1 MFARFSWRKARRV
14 CSRTSWCTLLLSNI
28 SQLILNQG
36 FLSFADG
43 ILSYLLDIL
52 DLSHSSNFDEGIF
65 QVYQDIGKDMTSRA
79 SIEVGSLTAK
89 LRSEFGSRLETF
101 NESWQLHSGLGMEPL
116 WTAFRPVG
124 ASSLNQLDL
133 SNQVKDLADRFDALR
148 WRSNTSV
155 QELCSLQRSITQ
167 IHNAIEVAPLPDA
180 RSIEVSVHY
189 SLLSE
194 IDSLRSE
201 QGVQETLLG
210 LEGRSD
216 IVELNVAPYFE
227 FHFEMLCQYKACEG
241 DLESLESHSELGL
254 LAGRPTARL
263 MKFGRSLNKWQA
275 LSQIQEAT
283 AVGCSDMELAA
294 VRNIMPISMLH
305 KLEAINEVP
314 LRSLGLLRFEVDS
327 ICQIVADSSATLCGE
342 PLQNLNRLLFRLR
355 ETFHEIF
362 STEVSYPSLENTK
375 NATDQ
380 FLLQVHEA
388 CHDQTRGDE
397 MTDHLHR
404 SLEQVFGRQQPEGLM
419 VGGERSENIACT
431 SAAFIQFFS
440 GCLLLFVPDRPCDP
454 ALKPM
459 VARNRHNKCR
469 SELENNLWA
478 LKEFQVIFSGQNSSL
493 RSQLMEK
500 RLDELGVEPEVPMIF
515 RPQISELGRLQA
527 EFHNILQSIILRSPT
542 PSTLQS
548 VIRRDA
554 AKCQEVEV
562 LRSNIVQAVSRLSHQ
577 FQAYED
583 ITKPLIAFLQGLDIG
598 LALSL
603 LTDSRNDSRDQII
616 RYLCE
621 MTPFL
626 GASPQGIAKTTI
638 DEQDLY
644 RSQKF
649 DARSHL
655 LKFIG
660 MARTVSK
667 VLGDP
672 FLQKMFQ
679 TFQSF
684 YQEWKDHLG
693 RDQNNHLA
701 QSSLFRYRGA
711 EDEGGEDDE
720 QDFYSL
726 FSDFDRACEK
736 NFASNEPRYD
746 ARDQAQRLARLHR
759 EIFQHTKA
767 ASDQLLKLLHDAS
780 QEVAELWKTASKI
793 STCSVPAENLFSALI
808 LRLDQ
813 HQERLSSQDKA
824 SKLYNFYTDSN
835 LSEARNVIA
844 LVSTTQERFQDLQE
858 AWPEH
863 GTLTDVLRTSSE
875 LLGLRHTEPIAKIL
889 TKAEQLHG
897 YVHEWQTVASKQY
910 SVATLYEQ
918 LTDLLIGWRRL
929 ELSTWARLLDMEDQK
944 CSEDA
949 DSWWFIAYE
958 VIVAIPLSMV
968 DAGECLQVHV
978 EQLFTTLAKF
988 IGDTSIGQYAHRLGM
1003 IDCFRSHLEAL
1014 AKVIPS
1020 MKVVQ
1025 EGISN
1030 FQSYYARFEK
1040 LIQEH
1045 LRQGRQ
1051 KLERDMKE
1059 ILLLA
1064 SWKDTNIN
1072 ALRDSAKRS
1081 HHKLFKVIRKYRSLL
1096 AQPTDTFITG
1106 DFAIGNDVSSSSKQ
1120 NDNIHEV
1127 VKTDRSAIHI
1137 CKSHLESWSL
1147 RPERYKNPSS
1157 TAQRMLEMC
1166 QLSLGAI
1173 DCVSYLDGFDADL
1186 ADSIK
1191 VLQTETPAK
1200 ATKENSDAIKHLK
1213 ARKRKVYAET
1223 LKTLRHMGLRS
1234 NMSAEDL
1241 AKQSSLS
1248 IVLTNTSTLATQSH
1262 LQLGSAE
1269 FHFHKLL
1276 HLMPIIKE
1284 RSRDPSKDLSHGE
1297 VARSMGYLE
1306 SMVSVILKQRNV
1318 LANTFTDLEDLDKTT
1333 DLIRN
1338 LWAPDLYALKKPKFG
1353 PKIIAKEAPHSLRW
1367 LPTIIQAGST
1377 IIEKYSKMGKIDR
1390 STILTDLKIWSDKM
1404 ASANNAFDQLPALP
1418 LNLSSSLHE
1427 QVHHDAVGLLEEF
1440 ENDTRKLI
1448 EKNPDLAFVLKQI
1461 AYWTSTDAAYDTQ
1474 PTHAEQTISVVDL
1487 DTDISNAL
1495 DSILV
1500 ALQRMQ
1506 EVSSKIP
1513 SSTEDAS
1520 WLLRADFL
1528 LVDSLMN
1535 LNPREIN
1542 KLFQEAVSQ
1551 IQHLN
1556 DENDSDVLVAG
1567 ALFTVALP
1575 IVEGYRSIL
1584 QMFFNR
1590 YAEIHRAFCKLSD
1603 HLAHSFSQ
1611 IVQEGFC
1618 SPAEESAPEA
1628 GNTEKLEGGTG
1639 LGEGE
1644 GAEDISHDIQDD
1656 EDLSELAQGLEKEK
1670 QDGIEAQENAVDMNH
1685 NELEG
1690 EMGNASG
1697 TDEESG
1703 SASEGEEY
1711 DIDEEEGSVNDT
1723 NPSAVDEKLWNGEA
1737 GQADKE
1743 KEGAKATG
1751 KPEKDNLAADDAAK
1765 RRESTQMQEGEED
1778 GDAENDTT
1786 QDDIEEA
1793 EEAAREETE
1802 KIDPHVQESQNL
1814 DLPEEMDLDNANRM
1828 ATDSASADSDMEG
1841 MSDLEQE
1848 DAEDENVD
1856 TLSQTSQDDESK
1868 GDLGTEI
1875 DVPDQAEV
1883 SNKDDVDGDPDR
1895 SRDAGSP
1902 VDTDPDNEQSADD
1915 PGFLQDKTDQSFNQE
1930 GSLPNEAI
1938 GLGQDI
1944 DKDNV
1949 GDQHNENKAQS
1960 KDGAHGNATST
1971 DDHQVAAG
1979 DGQLGQLDS
1988 IDGGKL
1994 GSDEQNKNRSSQAFK
2009 KLGNAL
2015 ERWHRQHR
2023 QIQEAPEREENALP
2037 QTDADTR
2044 NPEFE
2049 HLHDEKVEAD
2059 TQALGAASNDQARA
2073 LDQRAMESEM
2083 QDESPAF
2090 HLEEIE
2096 EEGGKEGQETVNEE
2110 NSVQLEAQNQQEQ
2123 SRRGGFIAKRN
2134 EYSRLTDQPGIATLE
2149 DKEDIDEL
2157 DNEFSTT
2164 HLQPISEGSAR
2175 SAEESRRL
2183 WSYYESLTHD
2193 LSLSLTEQL
2202 RLILAPTLATK
2213 MRGDFRTGKRLNI
2226 KRIIPYIASQYKRDK
2241 IWMRRS
2247 IPSKRSYQIMLA
2259 IDDSKS
2265 MGESGSGQLAF
2276 ETLTLVSKSLS
2287 ILEVGEICVVSFGN
2301 DVRVAHNFDRPFS
2314 SEAGAQIL
2322 QHFGFQ
2328 QTKTNVR
2335 KLVAESITLF
2345 REARR
2350 RTFNAGTDLWQ
2361 LELIISDGVCE
2372 DHDTIR
2378 RLVRQAQE
2386 ERIMIVFV
2394 IVDSLLKGE
2403 SVMEMTQAVFE
2414 PDAAGET
2421 KLNIKPYMDGFPFS
2435 YYLVV
2440 GDVRELPG
2448 VLAQALRQW
2457 FAEVVESG

>member
-1 MFARFSWRKARRV
+1 MFARFSWRKARRL

-28 SQLILNQG
+28 TQLIFDQG
-36 FLSFADG
+36 LLSFAHG

-79 SIEVGSLTAK
+79 CNEVGSLTAK
-89 LRSEFGSRLETF
+89 LRSELGSRLVTF
-101 NESWQLHSGLGMEPL
+101 NESWQLHSGLGMELL

-124 ASSLNQLDL
+124 ARSLNQLDL
-133 SNQVKDLADRFDALR
+133 SNQAKNLADRFDALR
-148 WRSNTSV
+148 WGSGTSV
-155 QELCSLQRSITQ
+155 QGLCSLQRSITK

-180 RSIEVSVHY
+180 SSIEVRVHC

-194 IDSLRSE
+194 IGLLRSE
-201 QGVQETLLG
+201 QDVQETLLG
-210 LEGRSD
+210 LEGRLD
-216 IVELNVAPYFE
+216 TGEVNVAPYFE
-227 FHFEMLCQYKACEG
+227 FQFEMLCQYKACGGE
-241 DLESLESHSELGL
+241 LESLESHSELGL

-275 LSQIQEAT
+275 LAQIQQAT
-283 AVGCSDMELAA
+283 AVGCSDVELAA
-294 VRNIMPISMLH
+294 VRNIMPTSMLH

-327 ICQIVADSSATLCGE
+327 ICQVVAGSSATLCGE

-355 ETFHEIF
+355 EHFHEVIL
-362 STEVSYPSLENTK
+362 TEVSYPSLEK
-375 NATDQ
+375 IKIATDQ
-380 FLLQVHEA
+380 FLRHVH
-388 CHDQTRGDE
+388 DRTRGDDITE
-397 MTDHLHR
+397 HLHR
-404 SLEQVFGRQQPEGLM
+404 SLEQVFDRQQPEGLM
-419 VGGERSENIACT
+419 AGDERSENIACT
-431 SAAFIQFFS
+431 SAAFIQFFT

-459 VARNRHNKCR
+459 VARNRHKKRR
-469 SELENNLWA
+469 SELESKLWA

-500 RLDELGVEPEVPMIF
+500 RIDELGAEPEVPMIF

-527 EFHNILQSIILRSPT
+527 EFNNILKSIILRSPT
-542 PSTLQS
+542 PSMLQS
-548 VIRRDA
+548 VIRRDL
-554 AKCQEVEV
+554 AKCQEVEL

-603 LTDSRNDSRDQII
+603 LTGSRNDSRDQSI
-616 RYLCE
+616 RYLCK

-626 GASPQGIAKTTI
+626 GADPQGIARITI
-638 DEQDLY
+638 DELDLY
-644 RSQKF
+644 RSQSF

-684 YQEWKDHLG
+684 YQEWKYHLG
-693 RDQNNHLA
+693 RDQEKHLA
-701 QSSLFRYRGA
+701 QSSLFRYRGG
-711 EDEGGEDDE
+711 EDEGRENDK

-726 FSDFDRACEK
+726 FSDFDRACED
-736 NFASNEPRYD
+736 NFASNEPGYD
-746 ARDQAQRLARLHR
+746 ARDQARRLARLHR
-759 EIFQHTKA
+759 EIFQYTKV
-767 ASDQLLKLLHDAS
+767 ASEQLLNLLHDAS
-780 QEVAELWKTASKI
+780 KDVAELWKTASKV
-793 STCSVPAENLFSALI
+793 STCSLPAENLFPALI
-808 LRLDQ
+808 LCLDQ
-813 HQERLSSQDKA
+813 DQERLLSQDKA
-824 SKLYNFYTDSN
+824 GKLYNFYTDAN
-835 LSEARNVIA
+835 LSEAQNIIA
-844 LVSTTQERFQDLQE
+844 LVSKTQERFQDLQE
-858 AWPEH
+858 TWPEH
-863 GTLTDVLRTSSE
+863 GTLIDVLRTSSE
-875 LLGLRHTEPIAKIL
+875 LLALRHTEPIAKIL

-918 LTDLLIGWRRL
+918 LTDLLISWRRL

-944 CSEDA
+944 CNEDA

-958 VIVAIPLSMV
+958 VIVAIPLSMA

-978 EQLFTTLAKF
+978 EHLFTTLAKF
-988 IGDTSIGQYAHRLGM
+988 IGDTSIGQYAHRLSM
-1003 IDCFRSHLEAL
+1003 IDSFRNHLEAL
-1014 AKVIPS
+1014 AKFVPS

-1025 EGISN
+1025 KAISN
-1030 FQSYYARFEK
+1030 FQSYYARFKK

-1045 LRQGRQ
+1045 LQQGRQ

-1059 ILLLA
+1059 ILLFA

-1096 AQPTDTFITG
+1096 AQSADTFITG
-1106 DFAIGNDVSSSSKQ
+1106 VFASENDVSSSSKQ
-1120 NDNIHEV
+1120 NDNTHEV
-1127 VKTDRSAIHI
+1127 VKTDRSAIDI
-1137 CKSHLESWSL
+1137 CKSHLESWES
-1147 RPERYKNPSS
+1147 RPERYRNPSS
-1157 TAQRMLEMC
+1157 TAQRMLEMG

-1173 DCVSYLDGFDADL
+1173 NCASYLDSFDTDL

-1191 VLQTETPAK
+1191 VLQKETPAK
-1200 ATKENSDAIKHLK
+1200 ASKENGDVIKHLK
-1213 ARKRKVYAET
+1213 ARKRKAYAEA
-1223 LKTLRHMGLRS
+1223 LKTLRHMGLKS
-1234 NMSAEDL
+1234 NMSADDL

-1248 IVLTNTSTLATQSH
+1248 IVLSNSSTLATQSH
-1262 LQLGSAE
+1262 HQLASAE
-1269 FHFHKLL
+1269 FHFHKVL
-1276 HLMPIIKE
+1276 HLMQIIKE

-1297 VARSMGYLE
+1297 IARSMGYLE
-1306 SMVSVILKQRNV
+1306 SLISVILKQRSV
-1318 LANTFTDLEDLDKTT
+1318 LAIAFTDLEDLHKTT
-1333 DLIRN
+1333 HLIRN
-1338 LWAPDLYALKKPKFG
+1338 LWAPALYALKKPKSG
-1353 PKIIAKEAPHSLRW
+1353 PQMVAEEARHSLRW
-1367 LPTIIQAGST
+1367 LPTILQAGST
-1377 IIEKYSKMGKIDR
+1377 IIEKHGKMGKIDR
-1390 STILTDLKIWSDKM
+1390 STILTDLKIWKDKM
-1404 ASANNAFDQLPALP
+1404 TNANNAFDQLPALP
-1418 LNLSSSLHE
+1418 FNLSSSLHE
-1427 QVHHDAVGLLEEF
+1427 QVYHDAVGLLEDF

-1461 AYWTSTDAAYDTQ
+1461 AYWTSKDIAYDTLR
-1474 PTHAEQTISVVDL
+1474 TNAEQTISVVDL
-1487 DTDISNAL
+1487 DRSVSNAL
-1495 DSILV
+1495 DSILIAV
-1500 ALQRMQ
+1500 QRMQ

-1528 LVDSLMN
+1528 LVDSLKT

-1542 KLFQEAVSQ
+1542 EILQEAVNR
-1551 IQHLN
+1551 IQYLN
-1556 DENDSDVLVAG
+1556 EENDSDVLVAG
-1567 ALFTVALP
+1567 ALFTMALP
-1575 IVEGYRSIL
+1575 IVEEYCSTL
-1584 QMFFNR
+1584 QMSFNR
-1590 YAEIHRAFCKLSD
+1590 YAELHRAFCKLSD

-1618 SPAEESAPEA
+1618 SPAEDSAAEA

-1656 EDLSELAQGLEKEK
+1656 EDLSELAQGPEKEKK
-1670 QDGIEAQENAVDMNH
+1670 QDGIEAQENAVDMDH

-1690 EMGNASG
+1690 DMGDPSD

-1703 SASEGEEY
+1703 SVSEGEEH
-1711 DIDEEEGSVNDT
+1711 DIDEEEGNVNDT

-1737 GQADKE
+1737 GRADKE
-1743 KEGAKATG
+1743 KEGAKARG
-1751 KPEKDNLAADDAAK
+1751 KPKKNDLAADEAAGQ
-1765 RRESTQMQEGEED
+1765 RESTQVPEGEED
-1778 GDAENDTT
+1778 GDAEDDTT
-1786 QDDIEEA
+1786 QDGMEEA
-1793 EEAAREETE
+1793 AEAAREETE
-1802 KIDPHVQESQNL
+1802 KIDPHVQESENL
-1814 DLPEEMDLDNANRM
+1814 DLPEDMDLDNANRTD
-1828 ATDSASADSDMEG
+1828 TDSASAASDMEG
-1841 MSDLEQE
+1841 MSDVEQE
-1848 DAEDENVD
+1848 DAEDEGVD
-1856 TLSQTSQDDESK
+1856 SLSQTGQDHEIGGDEV
-1868 GDLGTEI
+1868 GVL
-1875 DVPDQAEV
+1875 DQAEV
-1883 SNKDDVDGDPDR
+1883 SNKDNGDDDNDK
-1895 SRDAGSP
+1895 SGDAGSP
-1902 VDTDPDNEQSADD
+1902 VDTDPDNEESAGD
-1915 PGFLQDKTDQSFNQE
+1915 PGFLEGRTDNQSLDQE

-1944 DKDNV
+1944 DKNDA
-1949 GDQHNENKAQS
+1949 GDQQNENKAQD
-1960 KDGAHGNATST
+1960 KDGAHGNTTST
-1971 DDHQVAAG
+1971 DDRQVAAE

-1988 IDGGKL
+1988 TQNGQP
-1994 GSDEQNKNRSSQAFK
+1994 GSDEQNTNRSSQAFK

-2015 ERWHRQHR
+2015 EKWHRQHR
-2023 QIQEAPEREENALP
+2023 QIQEAPEKEENAPP
-2037 QTDADTR
+2037 QTDADMR

-2049 HLHDEKVEAD
+2049 HLRDEEVEAD
-2059 TQALGAASNDQARA
+2059 AQALGAASNDQARA

-2083 QDESPAF
+2083 QDEPPAF
-2090 HLEEIE
+2090 PFEELE
-2096 EEGGKEGQETVNEE
+2096 EEGGKEGQETLKEE
-2110 NSVQLEAQNQQEQ
+2110 TSVQLEAQNQQEQ
-2123 SRRGGFIAKRN
+2123 SRRGGFIASKN
-2134 EYSRLTDQPGIATLE
+2134 EYSRLADEPGTATL
-2149 DKEDIDEL
+2149 DDEEKINDL
-2157 DNEFSTT
+2157 DSEFSTT
-2164 HLQPISEGSAR
+2164 HLQPSSAGSAR

-2183 WSYYESLTHD
+2183 WSYYESLTRD

-2259 IDDSKS
+2259 VDDSKS
-2265 MGESGSGQLAF
+2265 MEESGSGQLAF
-2276 ETLTLVSKSLS
+2276 ETLALVSKSLS
-2287 ILEVGEICVVSFGN
+2287 ILEVGEICVVGFGN
-2301 DVRVAHNFDRPFS
+2301 EVRVAHDFDTPFS

-2350 RTFNAGTDLWQ
+2350 RTFNSGTDLWQ

-2421 KLNIKPYMDGFPFS
+2421 KLNIKPYMDGFPFP

-2457 FAEVVESG
+2457 FAEVVQSG

>member
-1 MFARFSWRKARRV
+1 MFARFNWRKARRV
-14 CSRTSWCTLLLSNI
+14 CSRTSWCTLLLTNI
-28 SQLILNQG
+28 SQLIFNQG

-52 DLSHSSNFDEGIF
+52 DMSHSSNFDEGIF

-89 LRSEFGSRLETF
+89 LRSELGSRLETF

-124 ASSLNQLDL
+124 ARSLNQLDL
-133 SNQVKDLADRFDALR
+133 SNQAKNLADRFDALR
-148 WRSNTSV
+148 WGSNTSV
-155 QELCSLQRSITQ
+155 QELCILQRSITQ
-167 IHNAIEVAPLPDA
+167 IHNAIEVTPLPDA
-180 RSIEVSVHY
+180 RSIEVRVHY
-189 SLLSE
+189 SSLSE
-194 IDSLRSE
+194 IDLLRSE
-201 QGVQETLLG
+201 QDVQETLLG

-216 IVELNVAPYFE
+216 IGESNVAPYFE
-227 FHFEMLCQYKACEG
+227 FHFEMLCQYKACVG
-241 DLESLESHSELGL
+241 DLELLESHSELGL

-263 MKFGRSLNKWQA
+263 MKFGKSLNKWQA
-275 LSQIQEAT
+275 LSQIQQAT
-283 AVGCSDMELAA
+283 AVGCPDMELAA

-314 LRSLGLLRFEVDS
+314 LRSLGLLRFEVNS
-327 ICQIVADSSATLCGE
+327 ICQVVADSSTTLCGE
-342 PLQNLNRLLFRLR
+342 PLQNLNRLLIRLR
-355 ETFHEIF
+355 ENFHEVF

-375 NATDQ
+375 NAMDH
-380 FLLQVHEA
+380 FLLHVHEA
-388 CHDQTRGDE
+388 GHDRTRGDE
-397 MTDHLHR
+397 MAEHLHKI
-404 SLEQVFGRQQPEGLM
+404 LEQVFGRQQPEGLM
-419 VGGERSENIACT
+419 VDGERSENIACT
-431 SAAFIQFFS
+431 SAAFVQFFS

-469 SELENNLWA
+469 SELESKLWA

-515 RPQISELGRLQA
+515 RPQISELGSLQA
-527 EFHNILQSIILRSPT
+527 EFNNILKSIILKSPT

-562 LRSNIVQAVSRLSHQ
+562 LRSNIVQAVSRLSLQ

-626 GASPQGIAKTTI
+626 GANPQGIAKATI
-638 DEQDLY
+638 DEVDRY
-644 RSQKF
+644 RSQNF

-693 RDQNNHLA
+693 RDQDNHLA
-701 QSSLFRYRGA
+701 QSSLFRYRGG
-711 EDEGGEDDE
+711 EDESGENDE

-726 FSDFDRACEK
+726 FTDFDRACEEK
-736 NFASNEPRYD
+736 FASNEPEYD

-759 EIFQHTKA
+759 EIFLHTQA
-767 ASDQLLKLLHDAS
+767 ASDQLLTLLHNAS
-780 QEVAELWKTASKI
+780 QEVAELWKTASKL

-813 HQERLSSQDKA
+813 DQERLRSQDKA

-835 LSEARNVIA
+835 LSEARNLIA
-844 LVSTTQERFQDLQE
+844 LVSRTQERFQDLQA

-875 LLGLRHTEPIAKIL
+875 LLALRHTEPIAKIL

-910 SVATLYEQ
+910 SAAILYEQ
-918 LTDLLIGWRRL
+918 LTDLLISWRRL

-949 DSWWFIAYE
+949 DSWWFVAYE
-958 VIVAIPLSMV
+958 VIVAIPLSMA

-1014 AKVIPS
+1014 ANFVPS

-1040 LIQEH
+1040 LIHEH

-1106 DFAIGNDVSSSSKQ
+1106 DFACGNDVSSSLKQ
-1120 NDNIHEV
+1120 NDNIHEAIR
-1127 VKTDRSAIHI
+1127 TDRSAIHI
-1137 CKSHLESWSL
+1137 CKSHLGSWES
-1147 RPERYKNPSS
+1147 RPERYKNSSS
-1157 TAQRMLEMC
+1157 TAQRMLEMG

-1173 DCVSYLDGFDADL
+1173 DCESYLDSFDADL

-1191 VLQTETPAK
+1191 VLQGETPAK
-1200 ATKENSDAIKHLK
+1200 ATKENGDAIKHLK

-1262 LQLGSAE
+1262 LQLGNAE

-1318 LANTFTDLEDLDKTT
+1318 LANTFTDLEDLNKTT

-1353 PKIIAKEAPHSLRW
+1353 PKIVAKEAPHSLRW
-1367 LPTIIQAGST
+1367 LPTIIQVGST
-1377 IIEKYSKMGKIDR
+1377 IIEKHSKMGKIER
-1390 STILTDLKIWSDKM
+1390 STILTDLKTWNSKM

-1440 ENDTRKLI
+1440 ETDTRKLI

-1461 AYWTSTDAAYDTQ
+1461 AYWTSTDAAYNTQ
-1474 PTHAEQTISVVDL
+1474 PTNAEQTISVVDL
-1487 DTDISNAL
+1487 DTHISNAL

-1500 ALQRMQ
+1500 AVQRMQ

-1513 SSTEDAS
+1513 SSTEDAL

-1535 LNPREIN
+1535 LNPGEIN
-1542 KLFQEAVSQ
+1542 KLLQEAVSQ
-1551 IQHLN
+1551 IQYLN
-1556 DENDSDVLVAG
+1556 DEHDSDVFVAG

-1590 YAEIHRAFCKLSD
+1590 YAELHRAFCKLSD
-1603 HLAHSFSQ
+1603 HLARSFSQ

-1618 SPAEESAPEA
+1618 SPAEDTAPEA

-1670 QDGIEAQENAVDMNH
+1670 QDGIEAQENAVDMDH
-1685 NELEG
+1685 DELEG
-1690 EMGNASG
+1690 EMADASG
-1697 TDEESG
+1697 IDEESG

-1711 DIDEEEGSVNDT
+1711 DIDEGEGSVNET

-1743 KEGAKATG
+1743 KEGANARG
-1751 KPEKDNLAADDAAK
+1751 KPEKDNLPADDAA
-1765 RRESTQMQEGEED
+1765 RQQDRPQMREGEED

-1786 QDDIEEA
+1786 LDEMEEV

-1802 KIDPHVQESQNL
+1802 KMDPHVQQSQNL
-1814 DLPEEMDLDNANRM
+1814 DLPEEMNLDNAD
-1828 ATDSASADSDMEG
+1828 TDSASIDSDMEG
-1841 MSDLEQE
+1841 MTDLEQE
-1848 DAEDENVD
+1848 DAKDEKVD
-1856 TLSQTSQDDESK
+1856 SSSQTGQDDEFK
-1868 GDLGTEI
+1868 GDLGTEA
-1875 DVPDQAEV
+1875 DVPDQTEV
-1883 SNKDDVDGDPDR
+1883 GNGDDVDVDTDR
-1895 SRDAGSP
+1895 SGDTGSP

-1915 PGFLQDKTDQSFNQE
+1915 HGFLQDRTDNQSLKQE

-1938 GLGQDI
+1938 GNGQDI
-1944 DKDNV
+1944 DENNAE
-1949 GDQHNENKAQS
+1949 DQHNENKAQN

-1971 DDHQVAAG
+1971 DDHRVTAG
-1979 DGQLGQLDS
+1979 DGQLGQEDS
-1988 IDGGKL
+1988 TEGGKL
-1994 GSDEQNKNRSSQAFK
+1994 GSDEQNKIRSSQAFK

-2015 ERWHRQHR
+2015 EKWHRQHR
-2023 QIQEAPEREENALP
+2023 QIQEAPEREENAPP

-2049 HLHDEKVEAD
+2049 HLHDEKVESD
-2059 TQALGAASNDQARA
+2059 TQALGAASNEQARA

-2090 HLEEIE
+2090 PLEKIE
-2096 EEGGKEGQETVNEE
+2096 EKGGKEDQETLNEE

-2123 SRRGGFIAKRN
+2123 SRQGGFIASRN
-2134 EYSRLTDQPGIATLE
+2134 EYSRSTDQPGTATLE
-2149 DKEDIDEL
+2149 DEDIDDL
-2157 DNEFSTT
+2157 DNELSTT
-2164 HLQPISEGSAR
+2164 HLQAICEGSAR

-2183 WSYYESLTHD
+2183 WSYYESLTRD

-2259 IDDSKS
+2259 VDDSKS
-2265 MGESGSGQLAF
+2265 MRESGSGQLAF
-2276 ETLTLVSKSLS
+2276 ETLALVSKSLS
-2287 ILEVGEICVVSFGN
+2287 MLEVGEICIVGFGN
-2301 DVRVAHNFDRPFS
+2301 DVRVAHDFDRPFS

-2403 SVMEMTQAVFE
+2403 SVMDMTQAVFE
-2414 PDAAGET
+2414 PNAAGET

>member
-1 MFARFSWRKARRV
+1 
-14 CSRTSWCTLLLSNI
+14 
-28 SQLILNQG
+28 
-36 FLSFADG
+36 
-43 ILSYLLDIL
+43 
-52 DLSHSSNFDEGIF
+52 
-65 QVYQDIGKDMTSRA
+65 
-79 SIEVGSLTAK
+79 
-89 LRSEFGSRLETF
+89 
-101 NESWQLHSGLGMEPL
+101 
-116 WTAFRPVG
+116 
-124 ASSLNQLDL
+124 
-133 SNQVKDLADRFDALR
+133 
-148 WRSNTSV
+148 
-155 QELCSLQRSITQ
+155 
-167 IHNAIEVAPLPDA
+167 
-180 RSIEVSVHY
+180 
-189 SLLSE
+189 
-194 IDSLRSE
+194 
-201 QGVQETLLG
+201 
-210 LEGRSD
+210 
-216 IVELNVAPYFE
+216 
-227 FHFEMLCQYKACEG
+227 MLCQYKACGG
-241 DLESLESHSELGL
+241 DLESLGSHSELGL

-263 MKFGRSLNKWQA
+263 MRFGRSLNEWQA
-275 LSQIQEAT
+275 LFQIQQAT
-283 AVGCSDMELAA
+283 AVGHSDMELAA
-294 VRNIMPISMLH
+294 VRNIMPTSMLH

-327 ICQIVADSSATLCGE
+327 ICRIVADSSATLCGE

-355 ETFHEIF
+355 ENLHKVF
-362 STEVSYPSLENTK
+362 STEASYPSLERTK

-380 FLLQVHEA
+380 FLFHVHEA
-388 CHDQTRGDE
+388 FHDRTRGDE
-397 MTDHLHR
+397 MTEHLHR
-404 SLEQVFGRQQPEGLM
+404 SLEQVFGRQQPEVHM
-419 VGGERSENIACT
+419 AGGERSENIACT
-431 SAAFIQFFS
+431 SAAFIQFFT

-459 VARNRHNKCR
+459 VARNRHEKCR
-469 SELENNLWA
+469 SKLESKLRA

-493 RSQLMEK
+493 RSQLLEK
-500 RLDELGVEPEVPMIF
+500 RLDELGAEPEVPMIF

-527 EFHNILQSIILRSPT
+527 EFNNILKSIIFRSPT

-548 VIRRDA
+548 VSQRDS
-554 AKCQEVEV
+554 AKCQEVEL

-583 ITKPLIAFLQGLDIG
+583 ITKPLIAFLQGLDTG

-603 LTDSRNDSRDQII
+603 LTGSQHDSRDQSI

-626 GASPQGIAKTTI
+626 GANPQGIARTTI
-638 DEQDLY
+638 DELDLY
-644 RSQKF
+644 RSQNF

-660 MARTVSK
+660 MARTVSR

-672 FLQKMFQ
+672 LLQKMFQ

-684 YQEWKDHLG
+684 YQEWKHHLG
-693 RDQNNHLA
+693 RDQKHHSA
-701 QSSLFRYRGA
+701 QSSLFRYRG
-711 EDEGGEDDE
+711 GEDDGKE
-720 QDFYSL
+720 NDEEDFYSL
-726 FSDFDRACEK
+726 FLNFDRAYEE
-736 NFASNEPRYD
+736 NIASNERRYD

-759 EIFQHTKA
+759 EIFQHTKM
-767 ASDQLLKLLHDAS
+767 ASDRLLDLLHDAS
-780 QEVAELWKTASKI
+780 REIAGLWKTTSKV
-793 STCSVPAENLFSALI
+793 STCSVPAENFLSALI
-808 LRLDQ
+808 LCLDQ
-813 HQERLSSQDKA
+813 HQERLLSQDMGG
-824 SKLYNFYTDSN
+824 KLYNFYTDAN
-835 LSEARNVIA
+835 LSEARTLIA
-844 LVSTTQERFQDLQE
+844 VVSKSQARFQDLQE

-863 GTLTDVLRTSSE
+863 GTLADVLRTSSE
-875 LLGLRHTEPIAKIL
+875 LLALRHTEPIAKIL

-918 LTDLLIGWRRL
+918 LTDLLISWRRL

-944 CSEDA
+944 CNEDA

-958 VIVAIPLSMV
+958 VIIAVPLSMA
-968 DAGECLQVHV
+968 DAGECLQVHA

-1003 IDCFRSHLEAL
+1003 IDCFKSHLEAL
-1014 AKVIPS
+1014 AKFVPS
-1020 MKVVQ
+1020 MNVVQ
-1025 EGISN
+1025 EAISN

-1045 LRQGRQ
+1045 LQQGRQ
-1051 KLERDMKE
+1051 KLERDMRE

-1096 AQPTDTFITG
+1096 AQPAETFTTG
-1106 DFAIGNDVSSSSKQ
+1106 EFAIGYDVSSSSKQ
-1120 NDNIHEV
+1120 NDNTHEV
-1127 VKTDRSAIHI
+1127 VKIDPSAIHI
-1137 CKSHLESWSL
+1137 CKSHLESWES
-1147 RPERYKNPSS
+1147 RPERYRNPST
-1157 TAQRMLEMC
+1157 TAQRMLEMG

-1173 DCVSYLDGFDADL
+1173 DCVSYLDSFDADL

-1191 VLQTETPAK
+1191 VLQKDTPAK
-1200 ATKENSDAIKHLK
+1200 ATKENGDAIKHLK

-1234 NMSAEDL
+1234 NMSADDL

-1248 IVLTNTSTLATQSH
+1248 IVLSNTSTLATKSH
-1262 LQLGSAE
+1262 HQLASAE
-1269 FHFHKLL
+1269 FHFHNVL

-1284 RSRDPSKDLSHGE
+1284 RSRDPSKDLSHSE
-1297 VARSMGYLE
+1297 IARSMGYLE
-1306 SMVSVILKQRNV
+1306 SMISVILKQRKV
-1318 LANTFTDLEDLDKTT
+1318 LATAFTDLENLHKTT

-1338 LWAPDLYALKKPKFG
+1338 LWAPGLYALKKPKFG
-1353 PKIIAKEAPHSLRW
+1353 PQIVAKEGPHSLRW

-1377 IIEKYSKMGKIDR
+1377 IIKKHSKMGKIDH
-1390 STILTDLKIWSDKM
+1390 STVLADLSIWKDKL
-1404 ASANNAFDQLPALP
+1404 ANANNAFDQLPALP

-1427 QVHHDAVGLLEEF
+1427 QVHHDAVGLLRCF

-1448 EKNPDLAFVLKQI
+1448 EKNPDLAFVLKQV
-1461 AYWTSTDAAYDTQ
+1461 AYWTSTDDAYDTLR
-1474 PTHAEQTISVVDL
+1474 TNAEQPVSVVDL
-1487 DTDISNAL
+1487 DTSVSNAL
-1495 DSILV
+1495 DSILIAV
-1500 ALQRMQ
+1500 QRIQ
-1506 EVSSKIP
+1506 EVSPKIP
-1513 SSTEDAS
+1513 SSAEDAS

-1528 LVDSLMN
+1528 LVDSLVN

-1542 KLFQEAVSQ
+1542 KLLQEAMSR
-1551 IQHLN
+1551 IQYLN
-1556 DENDSDVLVAG
+1556 DENDSDFLVAG

-1575 IVEGYRSIL
+1575 IVEEYRSIV
-1584 QMFFNR
+1584 QISINR
-1590 YAEIHRAFCKLSD
+1590 YAELHRAFCKLSD

-1618 SPAEESAPEA
+1618 SPAEDSAAEA
-1628 GNTEKLEGGTG
+1628 GSTEKLEGGTG

-1656 EDLSELAQGLEKEK
+1656 EDLSELAQGSGNKKE
-1670 QDGIEAQENAVDMNH
+1670 QDGIEAQENAVDMDH

-1690 EMGNASG
+1690 EMGDASN

-1703 SASEGEEY
+1703 SASEGDEH
-1711 DIDEEEGSVNDT
+1711 DIDEEEGNINDT

-1737 GQADKE
+1737 GQTDKE
-1743 KEGAKATG
+1743 KEGAKARG
-1751 KPEKDNLAADDAAK
+1751 KPEEKELAADDATEQ
-1765 RRESTQMQEGEED
+1765 RESTQIREEEED
-1778 GDAENDTT
+1778 GDAENDGT
-1786 QDDIEEA
+1786 QDGMEEA

-1814 DLPEEMDLDNANRM
+1814 DLPEEMDLDNSNRTD
-1828 ATDSASADSDMEG
+1828 TDSASIVSDMEG

-1848 DAEDENVD
+1848 DVEDEEVD
-1856 TLSQTSQDDESK
+1856 GLSQTGQDDESK
-1868 GDLGTEI
+1868 GDLATEV
-1875 DVPDQAEV
+1875 DVPNQAEV
-1883 SNKDDVDGDPDR
+1883 STKDDVDDDTDN
-1895 SRDAGSP
+1895 SEDAGSP
-1902 VDTDPDNEQSADD
+1902 VDTDPDNEEPADD
-1915 PGFLQDKTDQSFNQE
+1915 PGFLQDRTDNQSLNQQ

-1944 DKDNV
+1944 EKNNA
-1949 GDQHNENKAQS
+1949 GDQQSENKAQN
-1960 KDGAHGNATST
+1960 KDGAHGNVTST
-1971 DDHQVAAG
+1971 DDHQVAAE
-1979 DGQLGQLDS
+1979 DGQLGQPDS
-1988 IDGGKL
+1988 TEGGQL
-1994 GSDEQNKNRSSQAFK
+1994 GIDEQNKNRSSQAFK

-2015 ERWHRQHR
+2015 EKWHRQHR
-2023 QIQEAPEREENALP
+2023 QIQEAPEREENAPP
-2037 QTDADTR
+2037 QTDADMR
-2044 NPEFE
+2044 NPEYE
-2049 HLHDEKVEAD
+2049 HLHDEGVEAD

-2083 QDESPAF
+2083 QDESLTFP
-2090 HLEEIE
+2090 LEEIE
-2096 EEGGKEGQETVNEE
+2096 KEGGKEGHEPLNEE
-2110 NSVQLEAQNQQEQ
+2110 KKVQLEAQNQQEQ
-2123 SRRGGFIAKRN
+2123 SRRGGFIASRN
-2134 EYSRLTDQPGIATLE
+2134 EYNRSEDQPGSATLE
-2149 DKEDIDEL
+2149 DEEDIDDL
-2157 DNEFSTT
+2157 DNELSTT

-2183 WSYYESLTHD
+2183 WSYHESLTRD

-2259 IDDSKS
+2259 VDDSRS

-2276 ETLTLVSKSLS
+2276 ETLALVSKSLS
-2287 ILEVGEICVVSFGN
+2287 MLEVGEICVVGFGN
-2301 DVRVAHNFDRPFS
+2301 EVRVAHDFDKPFS
-2314 SEAGAQIL
+2314 SEAGAEIF

-2421 KLNIKPYMDGFPFS
+2421 KLNIKPYMDGFPFP

-2440 GDVRELPG
+2440 GEVRELPG

-2457 FAEVVESG
+2457 FVEVVESG

>member
-1 MFARFSWRKARRV
+1 MFARSSRRKARRL

-28 SQLILNQG
+28 TQLIFNQG

-43 ILSYLLDIL
+43 LLSYLLDIL

-65 QVYQDIGKDMTSRA
+65 QVYQDIGRDMSSRA

-89 LRSEFGSRLETF
+89 LGSELGSRLEAF
-101 NESWQLHSGLGMEPL
+101 NECWQLHSGLGMELL

-124 ASSLNQLDL
+124 ARSLNQLDL
-133 SNQVKDLADRFDALR
+133 SNQAKNLADRFDALR
-148 WRSNTSV
+148 WGFGASV

-180 RSIEVSVHY
+180 RSIEVRVHY

-194 IDSLRSE
+194 MYLLRSE
-201 QGVQETLLG
+201 QDVRETLVA

-216 IVELNVAPYFE
+216 TGEFNVAPYFE
-227 FHFEMLCQYKACEG
+227 FHFEMLCQYKACGG
-241 DLESLESHSELGL
+241 DFESLESHSDLGL

-275 LSQIQEAT
+275 LSQIQQAT
-283 AVGCSDMELAA
+283 AVGCSDIELAA
-294 VRNIMPISMLH
+294 VRNIMPTSMLH
-305 KLEAINEVP
+305 ELEAINEVP
-314 LRSLGLLRFEVDS
+314 LRSLALLRFEVDS
-327 ICQIVADSSATLCGE
+327 MCQIVADSSATLCGE
-342 PLQNLNRLLFRLR
+342 PLQNLNRMLIRLR
-355 ETFHEIF
+355 ENVHEVF
-362 STEVSYPSLENTK
+362 STEASYPSLEEAK
-375 NATDQ
+375 KATDQ
-380 FLLQVHEA
+380 FLLHEA
-388 CHDQTRGDE
+388 CHDRTRGDE
-397 MTDHLHR
+397 MTEHLHR
-404 SLEQVFGRQQPEGLM
+404 SLEQIFSRQQPEGLM
-419 VGGERSENIACT
+419 AGGERSENMART

-440 GCLLLFVPDRPCDP
+440 GCLLLFIPDRPCDP

-459 VARNRHNKCR
+459 VARNRHNKRR
-469 SELENNLWA
+469 SELESKLRA
-478 LKEFQVIFSGQNSSL
+478 LKEFQIIFSGQNSSL
-493 RSQLMEK
+493 RSQLMETT
-500 RLDELGVEPEVPMIF
+500 LDELGIEPEVPMIF
-515 RPQISELGRLQA
+515 RPQNSELGRLQA
-527 EFHNILQSIILRSPT
+527 EFNNILKSIILRSPT

-554 AKCQEVEV
+554 AKCQEVEL

-583 ITKPLIAFLQGLDIG
+583 ITKPLIAFLQGLDFG

-603 LTDSRNDSRDQII
+603 LTDSRNDSRDQSI

-626 GASPQGIAKTTI
+626 GANPQGIAMTTI
-638 DEQDLY
+638 DELDLY
-644 RSQKF
+644 RSKSF

-655 LKFIG
+655 LKVIG
-660 MARTVSK
+660 MSRTVSK

-672 FLQKMFQ
+672 LLQKMFQ

-684 YQEWKDHLG
+684 YQEWKDYLE
-693 RDQNNHLA
+693 RDQNKHLA
-701 QSSLFRYRGA
+701 QSSLFRYRGG
-711 EDEGGEDDE
+711 EYEGRDNDE
-720 QDFYSL
+720 QDFNSL
-726 FSDFDRACEK
+726 FSDFDRACGK
-736 NFASNEPRYD
+736 NFASNESGYD

-759 EIFQHTKA
+759 EIFQYTQV
-767 ASDQLLKLLHDAS
+767 ASEQLLNLLHYAS
-780 QEVAELWKTASKI
+780 QAVGELWNPASKV

-808 LRLDQ
+808 LCLDQ
-813 HQERLSSQDKA
+813 HQERLFSQDKA
-824 SKLYNFYTDSN
+824 GKLYNFYTDAN
-835 LSEARNVIA
+835 LSEARNLIA
-844 LVSTTQERFQDLQE
+844 LVSKTQERFQDLQE

-863 GTLTDVLRTSSE
+863 ETLIDVLRTSSE
-875 LLGLRHTEPIAKIL
+875 LLALRHTEPIAKIL

-897 YVHEWQTVASKQY
+897 YVHEWQTIASKQY
-910 SVATLYEQ
+910 SVAILYEQ
-918 LTDLLIGWRRL
+918 LTDLLISWRRL

-944 CSEDA
+944 CNEDA

-958 VIVAIPLSMV
+958 VIVAIPLSMA
-968 DAGECLQVHV
+968 DAGDSLQVHV
-978 EQLFTTLAKF
+978 EQLFTTLTKF

-1003 IDCFRSHLEAL
+1003 IDCFRNHLEAL
-1014 AKVIPS
+1014 AKFVPS

-1025 EGISN
+1025 VAISN

-1040 LIQEH
+1040 LIQGH

-1096 AQPTDTFITG
+1096 AQSADTFITG
-1106 DFAIGNDVSSSSKQ
+1106 EFASENDVLSSLRQ
-1120 NDNIHEV
+1120 NDNTHEV
-1127 VKTDRSAIHI
+1127 VKVDRSAIHI
-1137 CKSHLESWSL
+1137 CKSHLESWES
-1147 RPERYKNPSS
+1147 RPERYRNPSS
-1157 TAQRMLEMC
+1157 TAQRILEIY

-1173 DCVSYLDGFDADL
+1173 DCVSHLDSFDADL
-1186 ADSIK
+1186 AESIK
-1191 VLQTETPAK
+1191 NLQEETPAK
-1200 ATKENSDAIKHLK
+1200 ATKENGEAIKHLK
-1213 ARKRKVYAET
+1213 ARKRKLYAET

-1234 NMSAEDL
+1234 NMSADDL

-1248 IVLTNTSTLATQSH
+1248 IVLTNNSTLATQSH
-1262 LQLGSAE
+1262 HQLASAE
-1269 FHFHKLL
+1269 FHFHKVL

-1284 RSRDPSKDLSHGE
+1284 RSRDPSKDLSNGE
-1297 VARSMGYLE
+1297 IARSMGYLE
-1306 SMVSVILKQRNV
+1306 SMISVILKQRNV
-1318 LANTFTDLEDLDKTT
+1318 LATTFTDLEDLQRTT
-1333 DLIRN
+1333 NHIRD
-1338 LWAPDLYALKKPKFG
+1338 LWAPDLYTLKKPKVG
-1353 PKIIAKEAPHSLRW
+1353 AQIVAKEAPHSLKW

-1377 IIEKYSKMGKIDR
+1377 IIEKHSKMGKIDR
-1390 STILTDLKIWSDKM
+1390 STILTDLKIWKDKM
-1404 ASANNAFDQLPALP
+1404 VDANNAFDQLPALP

-1427 QVHHDAVGLLEEF
+1427 QVHNDAVGLLEDF
-1440 ENDTRKLI
+1440 KNDTRKLI
-1448 EKNPDLAFVLKQI
+1448 EKNPDLAFVFKQI
-1461 AYWTSTDAAYDTQ
+1461 ALWTGTDVAYDTLR
-1474 PTHAEQTISVVDL
+1474 TNAEQTVNVVDL
-1487 DTDISNAL
+1487 DTSVSNAL

-1500 ALQRMQ
+1500 VVQRMQ
-1506 EVSSKIP
+1506 EVSSKLP

-1528 LVDSLMN
+1528 FVDSLIN
-1535 LNPREIN
+1535 LNPCEIN
-1542 KLFQEAVSQ
+1542 KLFQGAVNR
-1551 IQHLN
+1551 IQYLN
-1556 DENDSDVLVAG
+1556 DENDSDVLVAS

-1575 IVEGYRSIL
+1575 IFEEYRCIL
-1584 QMFFNR
+1584 QVSFNR
-1590 YAEIHRAFCKLSD
+1590 YAEFHRAFCKLSD
-1603 HLAHSFSQ
+1603 HLAHSFSH

-1618 SPAEESAPEA
+1618 SPAEDSAAEA
-1628 GNTEKLEGGTG
+1628 GNTEKLESGTG

-1656 EDLSELAQGLEKEK
+1656 EDLSELAQGSEKEKK
-1670 QDGIEAQENAVDMNH
+1670 QDGIEAQENAVDMDH

-1690 EMGNASG
+1690 EMGDASDA
-1697 TDEESG
+1697 DEESD
-1703 SASEGEEY
+1703 SASEGEGH

-1723 NPSAVDEKLWNGEA
+1723 NPSAVDENLWNGEA
-1737 GQADKE
+1737 GEADKE
-1743 KEGAKATG
+1743 KEGAKARG
-1751 KPEKDNLAADDAAK
+1751 KSEKDDLAADDAAGQ
-1765 RRESTQMQEGEED
+1765 RESTQMPEGEED

-1786 QDDIEEA
+1786 QDGVEEA
-1793 EEAAREETE
+1793 EETAREETE
-1802 KIDPHVQESQNL
+1802 KIDPHLQESQNL
-1814 DLPEEMDLDNANRM
+1814 DLPEEMDLDNANRTD
-1828 ATDSASADSDMEG
+1828 TDSAPYDSDMEG

-1848 DAEDENVD
+1848 DAEDDGVD
-1856 TLSQTSQDDESK
+1856 NLSQTGQDDESK
-1868 GDLGTEI
+1868 GDEVG
-1875 DVPDQAEV
+1875 VPDQAEV
-1883 SNKDDVDGDPDR
+1883 SNKDDVDDETEKSG
-1895 SRDAGSP
+1895 GSP
-1902 VDTDPDNEQSADD
+1902 VGTDLDNEQSADD
-1915 PGFLQDKTDQSFNQE
+1915 PGFLQDRTDNQSLNQE
-1930 GSLPNEAI
+1930 GSLPNEAT

-1944 DKDNV
+1944 DKNDAE
-1949 GDQHNENKAQS
+1949 DQHNENKAQN

-1971 DDHQVAAG
+1971 DDHQVAAE

-1988 IDGGKL
+1988 TEAGQL
-1994 GSDEQNKNRSSQAFK
+1994 RSDEQNRNRSNQVFK

-2015 ERWHRQHR
+2015 EKWHRQHR
-2023 QIQEAPEREENALP
+2023 QIQEAPEREENAPP
-2037 QTDADTR
+2037 QTDADMR
-2044 NPEFE
+2044 DPEFE
-2049 HLHDEKVEAD
+2049 HLHDEEVEAD

-2073 LDQRAMESEM
+2073 LDKRAMESEM

-2090 HLEEIE
+2090 PLEETE
-2096 EEGGKEGQETVNEE
+2096 EEGGKEGQTLNEE
-2110 NSVQLEAQNQQEQ
+2110 KNIQLEAQNQQEQ
-2123 SRRGGFIAKRN
+2123 SHRGGFIASGN
-2134 EYSRLTDQPGIATLE
+2134 NYSQPADQPDTATLE
-2149 DKEDIDEL
+2149 DEEDINDL

-2175 SAEESRRL
+2175 STEESRRL

-2247 IPSKRSYQIMLA
+2247 LPSKRNYQIMLA
-2259 IDDSKS
+2259 VDDSKS

-2276 ETLTLVSKSLS
+2276 ETLALVSKSLS
-2287 ILEVGEICVVSFGN
+2287 MLEVGELCIVGFGN
-2301 DVRVAHNFDRPFS
+2301 DVRVAHDFDRPFS

-2394 IVDSLLKGE
+2394 VVDSLLKGE

-2421 KLNIKPYMDGFPFS
+2421 KLNIKPYMDDFPFP

-2440 GDVRELPG
+2440 GDVGELPG

>member
-1 MFARFSWRKARRV
+1 MSARFSWRKARRL
-14 CSRTSWCTLLLSNI
+14 CSRTCWCTLLLSNI
-28 SQLILNQG
+28 TQLIINQG

-43 ILSYLLDIL
+43 LLSYLLDVL

-65 QVYQDIGKDMTSRA
+65 QVYQDIGKDVTSRA
-79 SIEVGSLTAK
+79 STEVGSLTAK
-89 LRSEFGSRLETF
+89 LGSELGSRLETF
-101 NESWQLHSGLGMEPL
+101 NESWKLHSGLGMELL
-116 WTAFRPVG
+116 WTACRPVG
-124 ASSLNQLDL
+124 ARSLNQLDL
-133 SNQVKDLADRFDALR
+133 SNQVKSLADRFDALR
-148 WRSNTSV
+148 WGSGTSV

-180 RSIEVSVHY
+180 RSIEVRVHY

-194 IDSLRSE
+194 MYLLRS
-201 QGVQETLLG
+201 QQDAQETLLG

-216 IVELNVAPYFE
+216 TGVLNVAPYFE
-227 FHFEMLCQYKACEG
+227 FHFEMLCQYKACGG

-275 LSQIQEAT
+275 LSQIQQAT
-283 AVGCSDMELAA
+283 AVGCSDIELAA
-294 VRNIMPISMLH
+294 VRNIMPTSMLH

-314 LRSLGLLRFEVDS
+314 LRSLGLLRFEIDS
-327 ICQIVADSSATLCGE
+327 MCQIVADSSATLCGE
-342 PLQNLNRLLFRLR
+342 PLQNLNRMLIRLR
-355 ETFHEIF
+355 ENFHEVF
-362 STEVSYPSLENTK
+362 STEVRYLSLEETK
-375 NATDQ
+375 NATDH
-380 FLLQVHEA
+380 FLLHVHEA
-388 CHDQTRGDE
+388 CHDRTRGDE
-397 MTDHLHR
+397 MTEHLHR

-419 VGGERSENIACT
+419 AGGERSENIAYT

-440 GCLLLFVPDRPCDP
+440 GCLLLFIPDRPCDP

-459 VARNRHNKCR
+459 VARNRHNKRR
-469 SELENNLWA
+469 SELESRLRA
-478 LKEFQVIFSGQNSSL
+478 LKEFQIIFSGQNSSL

-527 EFHNILQSIILRSPT
+527 EFNNILKSIILRSPT

-554 AKCQEVEV
+554 TKCQEVEL

-603 LTDSRNDSRDQII
+603 LTDSRNDSRDQSI

-626 GASPQGIAKTTI
+626 GASPQGIARITI
-638 DEQDLY
+638 DELDLY
-644 RSQKF
+644 RSQNF

-672 FLQKMFQ
+672 FLQTMFQ

-701 QSSLFRYRGA
+701 QSSLFRYRGG
-711 EDEGGEDDE
+711 EDEGRENDE

-726 FSDFDRACEK
+726 FSNFDRACEG
-736 NFASNEPRYD
+736 NFASSEPGYD

-759 EIFQHTKA
+759 EIFQYTKIS
-767 ASDQLLKLLHDAS
+767 SDQLLNLLHDAS
-780 QEVAELWKTASKI
+780 QEVAELWKTDSKV
-793 STCSVPAENLFSALI
+793 STCSVPVENLFSALI
-808 LRLDQ
+808 LCLDQ
-813 HQERLSSQDKA
+813 HQERLLCQDKA
-824 SKLYNFYTDSN
+824 GKLYNFYTDTN
-835 LSEARNVIA
+835 LSEARNLIA
-844 LVSTTQERFQDLQE
+844 LVSKTQERFQDLQE

-875 LLGLRHTEPIAKIL
+875 LLALRHTEPIAKIL

-897 YVHEWQTVASKQY
+897 YVHEWQMVASKQY
-910 SVATLYEQ
+910 SVAILYEQ
-918 LTDLLIGWRRL
+918 LTDLLISWRRL

-944 CSEDA
+944 CNEDA

-958 VIVAIPLSMV
+958 VIVAIPLSMA

-1014 AKVIPS
+1014 AKFVPS
-1020 MKVVQ
+1020 MKVVR
-1025 EGISN
+1025 EAISN

-1081 HHKLFKVIRKYRSLL
+1081 HHKLFKVIRKYRSSL
-1096 AQPTDTFITG
+1096 AQSADTFITG
-1106 DFAIGNDVSSSSKQ
+1106 EFASGNEDSSSSMQ
-1120 NDNIHEV
+1120 NDNTHEV
-1127 VKTDRSAIHI
+1127 VKIDSRAIHI
-1137 CKSHLESWSL
+1137 CKSHLESWES
-1147 RPERYKNPSS
+1147 RPERYRNPSS
-1157 TAQRMLEMC
+1157 TAQRMLEMSL
-1166 QLSLGAI
+1166 LSLGAV
-1173 DCVSYLDGFDADL
+1173 DCVSYLDSFDADL

-1191 VLQTETPAK
+1191 FLQKETPAT
-1200 ATKENSDAIKHLK
+1200 ATKENVEAIKHLK

-1234 NMSAEDL
+1234 NMSADDL

-1248 IVLTNTSTLATQSH
+1248 TVLTNNTTLATQSH
-1262 LQLGSAE
+1262 HQLASAE
-1269 FHFHKLL
+1269 FHFHKVL

-1297 VARSMGYLE
+1297 IARSMGYLE
-1306 SMVSVILKQRNV
+1306 SMISVILKQRNV
-1318 LANTFTDLEDLDKTT
+1318 LATTFIDLEDLHKTT
-1333 DLIRN
+1333 DLIHD

-1353 PKIIAKEAPHSLRW
+1353 GQIVAKEAPHSLRW

-1377 IIEKYSKMGKIDR
+1377 IIEKHSKMGKIDR
-1390 STILTDLKIWSDKM
+1390 SNILTDLRIWKDKM
-1404 ASANNAFDQLPALP
+1404 ANANNAFDQLPALP

-1427 QVHHDAVGLLEEF
+1427 QVHHDAVGLLEDF

-1461 AYWTSTDAAYDTQ
+1461 AYWTSTDAAYDTLR
-1474 PTHAEQTISVVDL
+1474 TNAEQTISVVDL
-1487 DTDISNAL
+1487 DTSISKAL

-1500 ALQRMQ
+1500 AVQRMQ

-1520 WLLRADFL
+1520 WLLRADDLF
-1528 LVDSLMN
+1528 VDSLIN
-1535 LNPREIN
+1535 LKPREIN
-1542 KLFQEAVSQ
+1542 KLFQQAVSR
-1551 IQHLN
+1551 IQYLS

-1567 ALFTVALP
+1567 ALFTMALP
-1575 IVEGYRSIL
+1575 IVEEYRSVL
-1584 QMFFNR
+1584 QMSFNR
-1590 YAEIHRAFCKLSD
+1590 YAELHRAFCKLSD
-1603 HLAHSFSQ
+1603 HLAHSFSE

-1618 SPAEESAPEA
+1618 SPAENSAAEA

-1656 EDLSELAQGLEKEK
+1656 EDLSELAQGSEKEKK
-1670 QDGIEAQENAVDMNH
+1670 QDGIEAQENVVDMDH

-1690 EMGNASG
+1690 EMGDASDTG
-1697 TDEESG
+1697 EEAG
-1703 SASEGEEY
+1703 SASEDEEN
-1711 DIDEEEGSVNDT
+1711 DIDEEEGNVNDT
-1723 NPSAVDEKLWNGEA
+1723 DPSAVDEKLWNGEA

-1751 KPEKDNLAADDAAK
+1751 KPEKDDLAADDAAK
-1765 RRESTQMQEGEED
+1765 QRESTQMQEEEED
-1778 GDAENDTT
+1778 GGAENDMT
-1786 QDDIEEA
+1786 QDDMEEA
-1793 EEAAREETE
+1793 EAAREETE

-1814 DLPEEMDLDNANRM
+1814 DLPEEMDLDNADRTD
-1828 ATDSASADSDMEG
+1828 TDSASVDSDMEG
-1841 MSDLEQE
+1841 MSDLGQE
-1848 DAEDENVD
+1848 EAEDEKVD
-1856 TLSQTSQDDESK
+1856 SLSQTGQDDESK
-1868 GDLGTEI
+1868 GDLGTEV

-1883 SNKDDVDGDPDR
+1883 SSKDDVDDDTNSSG
-1895 SRDAGSP
+1895 DAGSP
-1902 VDTDPDNEQSADD
+1902 IDTDPENEQSADD
-1915 PGFLQDKTDQSFNQE
+1915 PGELQDRTDNQSLNQE

-1944 DKDNV
+1944 DKNNA
-1949 GDQHNENKAQS
+1949 GDQNDENKAQS

-1988 IDGGKL
+1988 TEGGQL
-1994 GSDEQNKNRSSQAFK
+1994 GSDEQNKNRTNQAFK

-2015 ERWHRQHR
+2015 EKWHRQHR
-2023 QIQEAPEREENALP
+2023 QIQEAPEREEKAPP
-2037 QTDADTR
+2037 QTDADMR

-2049 HLHDEKVEAD
+2049 HLHDEEVEAD

-2083 QDESPAF
+2083 QDEPPAF
-2090 HLEEIE
+2090 PLEETE
-2096 EEGGKEGQETVNEE
+2096 EEGGKEGQETLNEE
-2110 NSVQLEAQNQQEQ
+2110 KNVQLEAQNQQEQ
-2123 SRRGGFIAKRN
+2123 SRRGGFVASRN
-2134 EYSRLTDQPGIATLE
+2134 EYSRSADQTATLE
-2149 DKEDIDEL
+2149 DEEDINDL

-2164 HLQPISEGSAR
+2164 HLQPVSEGSAR

-2247 IPSKRSYQIMLA
+2247 IPSKRNYQIMLA
-2259 IDDSKS
+2259 LDDSKS

-2276 ETLTLVSKSLS
+2276 ETLALVSKSLS
-2287 ILEVGEICVVSFGN
+2287 MLEVGEICVAGFGN
-2301 DVRVAHNFDRPFS
+2301 EVRVAHDFDRPFS

-2350 RTFNAGTDLWQ
+2350 KTLNAGTDLWQ

-2372 DHDTIR
+2372 DHDTVR

-2403 SVMEMTQAVFE
+2403 SVMDMTQAVFE

-2421 KLNIKPYMDGFPFS
+2421 KLNIKPYMDDFPFP

-2440 GDVRELPG
+2440 GDVRDLPG

>member
-1 MFARFSWRKARRV
+1 MFAGFSWRKARRL
-14 CSRTSWCTLLLSNI
+14 CSRTSWCTLLLSNVT
-28 SQLILNQG
+28 QLTFNQG

-43 ILSYLLDIL
+43 IMSYLLDIL

-65 QVYQDIGKDMTSRA
+65 QVYQDVGKDMTSRA
-79 SIEVGSLTAK
+79 SIEVGSLTAE
-89 LRSEFGSRLETF
+89 LRSELGSRLETF
-101 NESWQLHSGLGMEPL
+101 NESWQLHSGLCMELL

-124 ASSLNQLDL
+124 ARSLNQLDL
-133 SNQVKDLADRFDALR
+133 SNKAKNLADRFDALR
-148 WRSNTSV
+148 WSSGTSV

-180 RSIEVSVHY
+180 NSIEVRVHCP
-189 SLLSE
+189 LLSE
-194 IDSLRSE
+194 IDILRSE

-216 IVELNVAPYFE
+216 TGEFNVAPYFE
-227 FHFEMLCQYKACEG
+227 FHFEMLYQYKACRG

-263 MKFGRSLNKWQA
+263 MKFGRCLNKWQA
-275 LSQIQEAT
+275 LSQIQQAT

-294 VRNIMPISMLH
+294 VRNIMPTSMLH

-342 PLQNLNRLLFRLR
+342 PLQNLNRLLSRLR
-355 ETFHEIF
+355 ENFHEVF
-362 STEVSYPSLENTK
+362 STEVSYPSLEEIK

-380 FLLQVHEA
+380 FLLYVHEA
-388 CHDQTRGDE
+388 SHDRIRGDE
-397 MTDHLHR
+397 MNEILHKG
-404 SLEQVFGRQQPEGLM
+404 LEQVFGRQQPEELM
-419 VGGERSENIACT
+419 AGGERSENIACT
-431 SAAFIQFFS
+431 SAAFIQFFT

-459 VARNRHNKCR
+459 VTRNRHKKCR
-469 SELENNLWA
+469 SELESKLWA
-478 LKEFQVIFSGQNSSL
+478 LKEFQVIFSGQNSSP

-500 RLDELGVEPEVPMIF
+500 RIDELGAEPEVPMIF

-527 EFHNILQSIILRSPT
+527 EFNNILKSIILRSPT
-542 PSTLQS
+542 PSILQS
-548 VIRRDA
+548 VVQRDS
-554 AKCQEVEV
+554 AKCQEVEL

-583 ITKPLIAFLQGLDIG
+583 ITKPLIALLQGLDIG

-603 LTDSRNDSRDQII
+603 LTGSRNDSRDQSI
-616 RYLCE
+616 RYLCK

-626 GASPQGIAKTTI
+626 GADPQGIARITI
-638 DEQDLY
+638 DELDLY
-644 RSQKF
+644 RSQSF

-667 VLGDP
+667 VLADS

-684 YQEWKDHLG
+684 YQEWKYHLG
-693 RDQNNHLA
+693 RDQKNHLA
-701 QSSLFRYRGA
+701 QSSLFRYRGG
-711 EDEGGEDDE
+711 EDEGRENDE

-726 FSDFDRACEK
+726 FSDFDRACEE
-736 NFASNEPRYD
+736 NFASNEPGYD
-746 ARDQAQRLARLHR
+746 ARDQAQRLARLHQ
-759 EIFQHTKA
+759 EIFQYTKA
-767 ASDQLLKLLHDAS
+767 PSDQLLDLLHDAS
-780 QEVAELWKTASKI
+780 QKVAELWETASKV
-793 STCSVPAENLFSALI
+793 STCSVPAENLFSALV
-808 LRLDQ
+808 LCLDQ
-813 HQERLSSQDKA
+813 HQERLRSQDKA
-824 SKLYNFYTDSN
+824 GKLYNFYTDAN
-835 LSEARNVIA
+835 LSEARNLIA
-844 LVSTTQERFQDLQE
+844 LVSKIQQRFQDLQE

-863 GTLTDVLRTSSE
+863 GTLADVLRTSSE
-875 LLGLRHTEPIAKIL
+875 LLALRHTEPIAKIL

-918 LTDLLIGWRRL
+918 LTDLLISWRRL
-929 ELSTWARLLDMEDQK
+929 ELSTWARLLDMEDKK
-944 CSEDA
+944 CNEDA

-958 VIVAIPLSMV
+958 VIVAIPLSMA

-1014 AKVIPS
+1014 AKFVPS
-1020 MKVVQ
+1020 MKLVQ
-1025 EGISN
+1025 EAISN

-1045 LRQGRQ
+1045 LQQGRQ

-1096 AQPTDTFITG
+1096 AQSSDTFITG
-1106 DFAIGNDVSSSSKQ
+1106 EFAGGNDVSSSPKQ
-1120 NDNIHEV
+1120 NDNTHEV
-1127 VKTDRSAIHI
+1127 VKIDRSAIDI
-1137 CKSHLESWSL
+1137 CKSHLESWES
-1147 RPERYKNPSS
+1147 RPERYRNPSS
-1157 TAQRMLEMC
+1157 TAQRMLEMG
-1166 QLSLGAI
+1166 QSLGAI
-1173 DCVSYLDGFDADL
+1173 NCASYLDSFDTDL

-1191 VLQTETPAK
+1191 VLQKETPAK
-1200 ATKENSDAIKHLK
+1200 ATKENGDAIKHLK

-1223 LKTLRHMGLRS
+1223 LKTLRHMGLKS
-1234 NMSAEDL
+1234 NLSADDL

-1248 IVLTNTSTLATQSH
+1248 IVLSNNSSLATQSH
-1262 LQLGSAE
+1262 HQLAIAE
-1269 FHFHKLL
+1269 LHFHKVL
-1276 HLMPIIKE
+1276 HLMPAIKE
-1284 RSRDPSKDLSHGE
+1284 RSRDPSEDLSHGE
-1297 VARSMGYLE
+1297 IARSMGYLE
-1306 SMVSVILKQRNV
+1306 SMISVILKQRSV
-1318 LANTFTDLEDLDKTT
+1318 LATTFTDLEDLHKTT

-1338 LWAPDLYALKKPKFG
+1338 LWAPALHALKKPKSG
-1353 PKIIAKEAPHSLRW
+1353 PQIVAKEAPHSLRW

-1377 IIEKYSKMGKIDR
+1377 IIEKHSKMGKIDR
-1390 STILTDLKIWSDKM
+1390 SSILTDLEIWKDKM
-1404 ASANNAFDQLPALP
+1404 ANANNAFDQLPALP
-1418 LNLSSSLHE
+1418 LNLSSSLHD
-1427 QVHHDAVGLLEEF
+1427 QVHHDAVGLLECF
-1440 ENDTRKLI
+1440 KNDTRKMI

-1461 AYWTSTDAAYDTQ
+1461 AYWTTTDVAYDALQTN
-1474 PTHAEQTISVVDL
+1474 AEQAIRVVDL
-1487 DTDISNAL
+1487 DTSISNVL
-1495 DSILV
+1495 DSILIAV
-1500 ALQRMQ
+1500 QGMQ

-1520 WLLRADFL
+1520 WLLRADFF
-1528 LVDSLMN
+1528 LVDSLIK

-1542 KLFQEAVSQ
+1542 KLLQEAVNRMQ
-1551 IQHLN
+1551 YLN

-1567 ALFTVALP
+1567 ALFTLALP
-1575 IVEGYRSIL
+1575 IVEEYRSIL
-1584 QMFFNR
+1584 QISFNR
-1590 YAEIHRAFCKLSD
+1590 YAELHRAFSKLCD

-1618 SPAEESAPEA
+1618 SPAEDSAAEA
-1628 GNTEKLEGGTG
+1628 GSTEKLEGGTG

-1656 EDLSELAQGLEKEK
+1656 EDLSELAQGSENKK
-1670 QDGIEAQENAVDMNH
+1670 QDGIEGQENAVDMDH

-1690 EMGNASG
+1690 EMGDASD
-1697 TDEESG
+1697 TDEDSD
-1703 SASEGEEY
+1703 SASEGEEH
-1711 DIDEEEGSVNDT
+1711 DIDEEEGNVNDI

-1743 KEGAKATG
+1743 KEGAKARG
-1751 KPEKDNLAADDAAK
+1751 KSEKDDLAADDAAAQ
-1765 RRESTQMQEGEED
+1765 RESTQMPEGEED

-1786 QDDIEEA
+1786 QDGMEEA
-1793 EEAAREETE
+1793 EEAAREETD
-1802 KIDPHVQESQNL
+1802 KIDPHVQESQHL
-1814 DLPEEMDLDNANRM
+1814 DLPEEMDLDNPNRKD
-1828 ATDSASADSDMEG
+1828 TDSASVDSDMEG
-1841 MSDLEQE
+1841 MSNLEQE
-1848 DAEDENVD
+1848 DAEDEGVD
-1856 TLSQTSQDDESK
+1856 NISQTGQDDEPE
-1868 GDLGTEI
+1868 GDEVG
-1875 DVPDQAEV
+1875 VPDQAEV
-1883 SNKDDVDGDPDR
+1883 GNKDDVDDDTDR
-1895 SRDAGSP
+1895 SGDAGSP
-1902 VDTDPDNEQSADD
+1902 VGTDPDNEESADD
-1915 PGFLQDKTDQSFNQE
+1915 SGFLQGRTDSQSLDQK

-1944 DKDNV
+1944 DKNKA
-1949 GDQHNENKAQS
+1949 GDQQNENKAQD

-1971 DDHQVAAG
+1971 DDHQVAAE
-1979 DGQLGQLDS
+1979 DGHLGQLDS
-1988 IDGGKL
+1988 TQGGQL
-1994 GSDEQNKNRSSQAFK
+1994 GSDEQNQDRSSQAFK

-2015 ERWHRQHR
+2015 EKWHRQHR
-2023 QIQEAPEREENALP
+2023 QIQEAPEKEENAPP
-2037 QTDADTR
+2037 QIDADMR

-2049 HLHDEKVEAD
+2049 HLHDEEVEAD
-2059 TQALGAASNDQARA
+2059 TQALGAASNEQARA
-2073 LDQRAMESEM
+2073 LDQKAMESEM
-2083 QDESPAF
+2083 QDESPTF
-2090 HLEEIE
+2090 PLEDIE
-2096 EEGGKEGQETVNEE
+2096 GEGGKEGQETLNEE
-2110 NSVQLEAQNQQEQ
+2110 NSVQLKAQNQQEQ
-2123 SRRGGFIAKRN
+2123 SRRGAFIASKN
-2134 EYSRLTDQPGIATLE
+2134 EHSRSADQTGTATLE
-2149 DKEDIDEL
+2149 DEEDINDL

-2164 HLQPISEGSAR
+2164 HLQPIGEPAR
-2175 SAEESRRL
+2175 CAEESRRL

-2259 IDDSKS
+2259 VDDSKS

-2276 ETLTLVSKSLS
+2276 ETLALVSKSLS
-2287 ILEVGEICVVSFGN
+2287 MLEVGEICVVGFGN
-2301 DVRVAHNFDRPFS
+2301 EVCVAHDFDRPFS

-2335 KLVAESITLF
+2335 KLVAESITIF

-2421 KLNIKPYMDGFPFS
+2421 KLNIKPYMDGFPFP

>member
-1 MFARFSWRKARRV
+1 MF
-14 CSRTSWCTLLLSNI
+14 
-28 SQLILNQG
+28 NQG

-52 DLSHSSNFDEGIF
+52 ELSHSSNFDEGIF
-65 QVYQDIGKDMTSRA
+65 QVYQDIGKSMTSRA
-79 SIEVGSLTAK
+79 RVEVGSLAAK
-89 LRSEFGSRLETF
+89 LSSELGSRLETF
-101 NESWQLHSGLGMEPL
+101 NESWQLHSGLGMEVL

-124 ASSLNQLDL
+124 ARSPNQLDL
-133 SNQVKDLADRFDALR
+133 SNQAKNLADRFDALR
-148 WRSNTSV
+148 WGSGTSV

-167 IHNAIEVAPLPDA
+167 IHNAIEVTPLPDA
-180 RSIEVSVHY
+180 RSINVREHC

-194 IDSLRSE
+194 IDLLKSE
-201 QGVQETLLG
+201 QDVRETMLG
-210 LEGRSD
+210 IEGRSD
-216 IVELNVAPYFE
+216 TGEFNVAPYFE
-227 FHFEMLCQYKACEG
+227 FHFEMLCQYKACAG
-241 DLESLESHSELGL
+241 DTESLESHPELGL

-263 MKFGRSLNKWQA
+263 MKFGRSLNKWQL
-275 LSQIQEAT
+275 LSQIQQAT

-294 VRNIMPISMLH
+294 VRNVMPTSMLH

-314 LRSLGLLRFEVDS
+314 LRSLGLLHFEVDS
-327 ICQIVADSSATLCGE
+327 ICQTVADSSATLCGE
-342 PLQNLNRLLFRLR
+342 PLQDLNRLLFKLR
-355 ETFHEIF
+355 ENLHQLF
-362 STEVSYPSLENTK
+362 STEVSYPSLKKTK
-375 NATDQ
+375 DATDQ
-380 FLLQVHEA
+380 FMLHVHEA
-388 CHDQTRGDE
+388 CHDRTRRDE
-397 MTDHLHR
+397 MTEHLHR

-419 VGGERSENIACT
+419 AGGERSENIACT
-431 SAAFIQFFS
+431 SAAFVQLFS

-469 SELENNLWA
+469 FELESKLRA
-478 LKEFQVIFSGQNSSL
+478 LKDFQVIFSGQDSSL

-515 RPQISELGRLQA
+515 RPQISELGQLQA
-527 EFHNILQSIILRSPT
+527 EFNNILKSIILRSPT

-548 VIRRDA
+548 VVRRESS
-554 AKCQEVEV
+554 KCQEVEL
-562 LRSNIVQAVSRLSHQ
+562 LRSNIAQAVSRLSHK

-603 LTDSRNDSRDQII
+603 LTDNRNDSRGQSI

-621 MTPFL
+621 ITPFL
-626 GASPQGIAKTTI
+626 GANPQGIARITM
-638 DEQDLY
+638 DELDLY
-644 RSQKF
+644 RSQNF

-655 LKFIG
+655 LNFIG

-684 YQEWKDHLG
+684 YQEWKDHLE
-693 RDQNNHLA
+693 RDQSNHLA
-701 QSSLFRYRGA
+701 QSSLFRYRGGDDDGK
-711 EDEGGEDDE
+711 ENDE

-726 FSDFDRACEK
+726 FPDFDRSCER
-736 NFASNEPRYD
+736 NLALDEPGYD
-746 ARDQAQRLARLHR
+746 ARGQAQRLARLHR
-759 EIFQHTKA
+759 EIFHNTKV
-767 ASDQLLKLLHDAS
+767 ASDQLLNLLHDAS
-780 QEVAELWKTASKI
+780 QEVAELWKTASKV
-793 STCSVPAENLFSALI
+793 STSSVPAENLFSALI
-808 LRLDQ
+808 LSLDQ
-813 HQERLSSQDKA
+813 HQKRLLSQDKA
-824 SKLYNFYTDSN
+824 GKLYNFYTDAN
-835 LSEARNVIA
+835 IFEARNLID
-844 LVSTTQERFQDLQE
+844 LVSKTQERFQELQE

-863 GTLTDVLRTSSE
+863 ETLTDVLRTSSE
-875 LLGLRHTEPIAKIL
+875 LLALRHTAPIAKIL

-897 YVHEWQTVASKQY
+897 YVYEWQTVASKQY

-918 LTDLLIGWRRL
+918 LTDLLISWRRL

-944 CSEDA
+944 CHEDA
-949 DSWWFIAYE
+949 DSWWLIAYE
-958 VIVAIPLSMV
+958 VIVAIPLSMT
-968 DAGECLQVHV
+968 DAGRSLQVHV

-988 IGDTSIGQYAHRLGM
+988 IGDTSIGQYAHRLCM

-1014 AKVIPS
+1014 AEFVPS

-1025 EGISN
+1025 EAISN
-1030 FQSYYARFEK
+1030 FQSYYSRFEK

-1081 HHKLFKVIRKYRSLL
+1081 HHRLFKVIRKYRSLL
-1096 AQPTDTFITG
+1096 AQSADTFITG
-1106 DFAIGNDVSSSSKQ
+1106 ELASGSNVSSSSEQ

-1127 VKTDRSAIHI
+1127 LRTDRSAIHI
-1137 CKSHLESWSL
+1137 CKSHLESWESK
-1147 RPERYKNPSS
+1147 PERYRNPSS
-1157 TAQRMLEMC
+1157 TAQRMLEIS

-1173 DCVSYLDGFDADL
+1173 DCVSYLDSFDADL

-1191 VLQTETPAK
+1191 ALQTETPAK
-1200 ATKENSDAIKHLK
+1200 ATEENGDIIKHLK
-1213 ARKRKVYAET
+1213 ARKRKLYTET
-1223 LKTLRHMGLRS
+1223 LKILRHMGLKS
-1234 NMSAEDL
+1234 NISAEDL

-1248 IVLTNTSTLATQSH
+1248 VVLTTTSTLATQSH

-1284 RSRDPSKDLSHGE
+1284 RSRDPSKDLSRGE

-1306 SMVSVILKQRNV
+1306 SMISIILKQRNV
-1318 LANTFTDLEDLDKTT
+1318 LATTFTDLEDLHKTT

-1338 LWAPDLYALKKPKFG
+1338 LWAPDLYALKKPNFG
-1353 PKIIAKEAPHSLRW
+1353 PQIVAKKAPRSLRW
-1367 LPTIIQAGST
+1367 LPTVIQAGST
-1377 IIEKYSKMGKIDR
+1377 IIEKHSKMGKIDR
-1390 STILTDLKIWSDKM
+1390 STILTDLKIWKDKM
-1404 ASANNAFDQLPALP
+1404 ENANNAFDQLPSLP
-1418 LNLSSSLHE
+1418 LHLSSSLHE
-1427 QVHHDAVGLLEEF
+1427 QVHHDAVGLLEDF
-1440 ENDTRKLI
+1440 ENYTRKLI
-1448 EKNPDLAFVLKQI
+1448 ETTPDLAFVLQQI
-1461 AYWTSTDAAYDTQ
+1461 AYWTSTDVAYDTLQ
-1474 PTHAEQTISVVDL
+1474 MNAKHIISVVDL
-1487 DTDISNAL
+1487 DTSVSNAL

-1500 ALQRMQ
+1500 AVQRMQ

-1528 LVDSLMN
+1528 FVDSLKN

-1542 KLFQEAVSQ
+1542 TLFQEAVSR
-1551 IQHLN
+1551 IQYLN
-1556 DENDSDVLVAG
+1556 DENDSDVLVAA
-1567 ALFTVALP
+1567 ALFRVALP
-1575 IVEGYRSIL
+1575 IVEEYGSIL
-1584 QMFFNR
+1584 QMSFNR
-1590 YAEIHRAFCKLSD
+1590 YAELHRAFCEFSD
-1603 HLAHSFSQ
+1603 HLAHSFAQ
-1611 IVQEGFC
+1611 LVQEGFR
-1618 SPAEESAPEA
+1618 SPAEDSAAEA

-1656 EDLSELAQGLEKEK
+1656 EDLSELAQGSEKEKK
-1670 QDGIEAQENAVDMNH
+1670 QDGIDAQVNAVDMDDNQ
-1685 NELEG
+1685 LEG
-1690 EMGNASG
+1690 EMGDASDA
-1697 TDEESG
+1697 DEESG
-1703 SASEGEEY
+1703 SASEEGEQH
-1711 DIDEEEGSVNDT
+1711 DIDEEEGNMNDT

-1743 KEGAKATG
+1743 KEGAKAGG
-1751 KPEKDNLAADDAAK
+1751 KSEKDDLAADDAAK
-1765 RRESTQMQEGEED
+1765 QRESTQMQEGEED
-1778 GDAENDTT
+1778 GDPENETTLDDT
-1786 QDDIEEA
+1786 EEA

-1802 KIDPHVQESQNL
+1802 KIDPHVQQSQNL
-1814 DLPEEMDLDNANRM
+1814 DLPEEMNLDNADRTD
-1828 ATDSASADSDMEG
+1828 TDSASVDSDLEG

-1848 DAEDENVD
+1848 DAEDEKVD
-1856 TLSQTSQDDESK
+1856 GSSQTGQDDESK
-1868 GDLGTEI
+1868 GDLGIEV

-1883 SNKDDVDGDPDR
+1883 GNKDGVDVDNDR
-1895 SRDAGSP
+1895 PEDAGSP
-1902 VDTDPDNEQSADD
+1902 VDTDPDSEQSVDD
-1915 PGFLQDKTDQSFNQE
+1915 PGFLQDRTDNQSLNQE

-1944 DKDNV
+1944 DKNNA
-1949 GDQHNENKAQS
+1949 GDQHNENKAQN
-1960 KDGAHGNATST
+1960 KDGAHGNPTST
-1971 DDHQVAAG
+1971 DDHQIAAE

-1988 IDGGKL
+1988 TEGGHL
-1994 GSDEQNKNRSSQAFK
+1994 GSDEQNRNRSSQAFK

-2015 ERWHRQHR
+2015 EKWHRQHR
-2023 QIQEAPEREENALP
+2023 HIQEAPERGENAPP
-2037 QTDADTR
+2037 QKDADMR

-2049 HLHDEKVEAD
+2049 HLHDEGVEAD

-2083 QDESPAF
+2083 QDEYPAF
-2090 HLEEIE
+2090 PLEEV
-2096 EEGGKEGQETVNEE
+2096 EEGDGKDDQETLNEE

-2123 SRRGGFIAKRN
+2123 SRRGGFIANRD
-2134 EYSRLTDQPGIATLE
+2134 EYSRSAHKPGTATLE
-2149 DKEDIDEL
+2149 DEEDINDL

-2175 SAEESRRL
+2175 SMEESRRL
-2183 WSYYESLTHD
+2183 WSYYESLTRD

-2213 MRGDFRTGKRLNI
+2213 MHGDFRTGKRLNI

-2276 ETLTLVSKSLS
+2276 ETLALVSKSLS
-2287 ILEVGEICVVSFGN
+2287 MLEVGEICIVGFGN
-2301 DVRVAHNFDRPFS
+2301 DVRVAHDFDRPFS

-2335 KLVAESITLF
+2335 KLVAESITIF

-2372 DHDTIR
+2372 DHDTVR

-2457 FAEVVESG
+2457 FAEVVESA

>member
-1 MFARFSWRKARRV
+1 
-14 CSRTSWCTLLLSNI
+14 
-28 SQLILNQG
+28 
-36 FLSFADG
+36 
-43 ILSYLLDIL
+43 
-52 DLSHSSNFDEGIF
+52 
-65 QVYQDIGKDMTSRA
+65 
-79 SIEVGSLTAK
+79 
-89 LRSEFGSRLETF
+89 
-101 NESWQLHSGLGMEPL
+101 
-116 WTAFRPVG
+116 
-124 ASSLNQLDL
+124 
-133 SNQVKDLADRFDALR
+133 
-148 WRSNTSV
+148 
-155 QELCSLQRSITQ
+155 
-167 IHNAIEVAPLPDA
+167 
-180 RSIEVSVHY
+180 
-189 SLLSE
+189 
-194 IDSLRSE
+194 
-201 QGVQETLLG
+201 
-210 LEGRSD
+210 
-216 IVELNVAPYFE
+216 
-227 FHFEMLCQYKACEG
+227 MLCQYKACRG
-241 DLESLESHSELGL
+241 DLESLESHSELAL

-263 MKFGRSLNKWQA
+263 MRFGRSLNEWQA
-275 LSQIQEAT
+275 LFQIQQAT
-283 AVGCSDMELAA
+283 AVGHSDMELAA
-294 VRNIMPISMLH
+294 VRNIMPTSMLH
-305 KLEAINEVP
+305 KLEAINGVP
-314 LRSLGLLRFEVDS
+314 LRSLELLRFEIDS

-355 ETFHEIF
+355 EKLHKVF
-362 STEVSYPSLENTK
+362 SSEASYPSLERTK

-380 FLLQVHEA
+380 FLFHVHEA
-388 CHDQTRGDE
+388 CHDRTRGDE
-397 MTDHLHR
+397 MTEHLHR
-404 SLEQVFGRQQPEGLM
+404 SLEQVFGRQQPEIHM
-419 VGGERSENIACT
+419 AGGERSENIACT
-431 SAAFIQFFS
+431 SAAFVQFFT

-459 VARNRHNKCR
+459 VARNRHKKCR
-469 SELENNLWA
+469 SELESKLRA
-478 LKEFQVIFSGQNSSL
+478 LKDFQVIFSGQNSSL
-493 RSQLMEK
+493 RSQLLEK
-500 RLDELGVEPEVPMIF
+500 RLDELGDGPEVPMIF
-515 RPQISELGRLQA
+515 RPRISELGRLQA
-527 EFHNILQSIILRSPT
+527 EFNNILKSIIYRSPT

-548 VIRRDA
+548 VSQRDS
-554 AKCQEVEV
+554 AKRQEVEL

-583 ITKPLIAFLQGLDIG
+583 ITKPLIAFLQGLDTG

-603 LTDSRNDSRDQII
+603 LTGSQHDSRDQSI

-621 MTPFL
+621 ITPFL
-626 GASPQGIAKTTI
+626 GANPQGIARTTI
-638 DEQDLY
+638 DELDLY
-644 RSQKF
+644 RSQNLN
-649 DARSHL
+649 ARSHL

-660 MARTVSK
+660 MARTVSR

-672 FLQKMFQ
+672 LLQKMFQ

-684 YQEWKDHLG
+684 YQEWKHHLG
-693 RDQNNHLA
+693 RDRKHHSA
-701 QSSLFRYRGA
+701 QSSLFRYRG
-711 EDEGGEDDE
+711 GEDAGRENDE
-720 QDFYSL
+720 EDFYSL
-726 FSDFDRACEK
+726 FSNFDRAYEE
-736 NFASNEPRYD
+736 NIASNEPRYD

-759 EIFQHTKA
+759 EIFQHTKM
-767 ASDQLLKLLHDAS
+767 ASDRLLDLLHDAS
-780 QEVAELWKTASKI
+780 QEIAGLWKTTSKV
-793 STCSVPAENLFSALI
+793 STCSVPAENLLSALI
-808 LRLDQ
+808 LCLDQ
-813 HQERLSSQDKA
+813 HQERLLSQDMGG
-824 SKLYNFYTDSN
+824 KLYNFYIDAN
-835 LSEARNVIA
+835 LSEARTLIA
-844 LVSTTQERFQDLQE
+844 VVSKTQERFQDLQE

-863 GTLTDVLRTSSE
+863 GTLADVLRTSSE
-875 LLGLRHTEPIAKIL
+875 LLALRHTEPIAKIL

-918 LTDLLIGWRRL
+918 LTDLLISWRRL

-944 CSEDA
+944 CNEDA

-958 VIVAIPLSMV
+958 VIIAVPLSMA

-1014 AKVIPS
+1014 AKFVPS
-1020 MKVVQ
+1020 MNVVQ
-1025 EGISN
+1025 EAISN

-1045 LRQGRQ
+1045 LQQGRQ
-1051 KLERDMKE
+1051 KLERDMRE

-1096 AQPTDTFITG
+1096 AQPADTFTTG
-1106 DFAIGNDVSSSSKQ
+1106 EFASGYDISSSSKQ
-1120 NDNIHEV
+1120 DDNTHEV
-1127 VKTDRSAIHI
+1127 VKIDPSVIHI
-1137 CKSHLESWSL
+1137 CKSHLESWES
-1147 RPERYKNPSS
+1147 RPERYRNPSS
-1157 TAQRMLEMC
+1157 TAQRMLEMG

-1173 DCVSYLDGFDADL
+1173 DCVSYLDSFDADL
-1186 ADSIK
+1186 AESIK
-1191 VLQTETPAK
+1191 VLQKETPAK
-1200 ATKENSDAIKHLK
+1200 ATKENGDAIKHLK

-1234 NMSAEDL
+1234 NMSADDL

-1248 IVLTNTSTLATQSH
+1248 IVLTNNSTLATRSH
-1262 LQLGSAE
+1262 HQLASAE
-1269 FHFHKLL
+1269 FHFHKVL

-1297 VARSMGYLE
+1297 IARSLGYLE
-1306 SMVSVILKQRNV
+1306 SMISVILKQRNV
-1318 LANTFTDLEDLDKTT
+1318 LANTFTNLENLHKTT

-1338 LWAPDLYALKKPKFG
+1338 LWAPGLYALKKSKFG
-1353 PKIIAKEAPHSLRW
+1353 PQVVAKEAPHSLRW

-1377 IIEKYSKMGKIDR
+1377 IIEKHSKMGKIDH
-1390 STILTDLKIWSDKM
+1390 SSILADLSIWKDKL
-1404 ASANNAFDQLPALP
+1404 ANAINAFDQLPALP

-1427 QVHHDAVGLLEEF
+1427 QVHHDAIGLLKYF

-1461 AYWTSTDAAYDTQ
+1461 AYWTSTDDVYDTLR
-1474 PTHAEQTISVVDL
+1474 TNAEQPISAVDL
-1487 DTDISNAL
+1487 DTSVSNAL
-1495 DSILV
+1495 DSILIAV
-1500 ALQRMQ
+1500 QRIQ

-1528 LVDSLMN
+1528 LGDSLMN

-1542 KLFQEAVSQ
+1542 KLLQEAMSR

-1556 DENDSDVLVAG
+1556 DENDSDFLVAG
-1567 ALFTVALP
+1567 AVFTVALP
-1575 IVEGYRSIL
+1575 IVEEYRRIL
-1584 QMFFNR
+1584 QISFNR
-1590 YAEIHRAFCKLSD
+1590 YAELHRAFCKLSD

-1618 SPAEESAPEA
+1618 SPAEDSAAEA
-1628 GNTEKLEGGTG
+1628 GSTEKLEGGTG

-1656 EDLSELAQGLEKEK
+1656 EDLSELAQGSGNKKE
-1670 QDGIEAQENAVDMNH
+1670 QDGIEDQENAVDMDH

-1690 EMGNASG
+1690 EMGDASD
-1697 TDEESG
+1697 TNEESG
-1703 SASEGEEY
+1703 SASEGEDH
-1711 DIDEEEGSVNDT
+1711 DIDEEEGNVNDT

-1737 GQADKE
+1737 GQTDKE
-1743 KEGAKATG
+1743 KEGAKARG
-1751 KPEKDNLAADDAAK
+1751 KPEEKELAADDDTEP
-1765 RRESTQMQEGEED
+1765 REGTQMREGEED
-1778 GDAENDTT
+1778 SDAENDET
-1786 QDDIEEA
+1786 QDGMEEA

-1814 DLPEEMDLDNANRM
+1814 DLPEEMDLDNAHQ
-1828 ATDSASADSDMEG
+1828 TDTESASIVSDMEG

-1848 DAEDENVD
+1848 DVEDEEVD
-1856 TLSQTSQDDESK
+1856 GLSQTGQDDETK
-1868 GDLGTEI
+1868 GDLATEV
-1875 DVPDQAEV
+1875 DVPNQAEA
-1883 SNKDDVDGDPDR
+1883 STKDDVDNDTDPYKDT
-1895 SRDAGSP
+1895 GSP
-1902 VDTDPDNEQSADD
+1902 VDTDPDNEESADD
-1915 PGFLQDKTDQSFNQE
+1915 PGFLQDRTDNQSLSQQ

-1938 GLGQDI
+1938 GLAQDI
-1944 DKDNV
+1944 EKDNA
-1949 GDQHNENKAQS
+1949 GDQQSENKAQN

-1971 DDHQVAAG
+1971 DDHQVAAE
-1979 DGQLGQLDS
+1979 DGQLGQPDS
-1988 IDGGKL
+1988 TEGGQL
-1994 GSDEQNKNRSSQAFK
+1994 GTDEQNKNRSSQAFK

-2015 ERWHRQHR
+2015 EKWHRQHR
-2023 QIQEAPEREENALP
+2023 QIQEAPDREENTPP
-2037 QTDADTR
+2037 QTDADMR

-2049 HLHDEKVEAD
+2049 HLHDEEVEAD

-2083 QDESPAF
+2083 QDESLAF
-2090 HLEEIE
+2090 PPEEIE
-2096 EEGGKEGQETVNEE
+2096 KEGGKDSHEPLNEE
-2110 NSVQLEAQNQQEQ
+2110 KKVQLEAQNQQEQ
-2123 SRRGGFIAKRN
+2123 SRRGGFIASRN
-2134 EYSRLTDQPGIATLE
+2134 EYIRSEDQPGSATLE
-2149 DKEDIDEL
+2149 NEEDIDDL
-2157 DNEFSTT
+2157 DNELSTT

-2183 WSYYESLTHD
+2183 WSYHESLTRD

-2259 IDDSKS
+2259 VDDSRS

-2276 ETLTLVSKSLS
+2276 ETLALVSKSLS
-2287 ILEVGEICVVSFGN
+2287 MLEVGEICVVGFGN
-2301 DVRVAHNFDRPFS
+2301 EVRVAHDFDKPFS
-2314 SEAGAQIL
+2314 SEAGAEIF

-2421 KLNIKPYMDGFPFS
+2421 KLNIKPYMDGFPFP

-2440 GDVRELPG
+2440 GEVRELPG

-2457 FAEVVESG
+2457 FVEVVESG